1 MQRGNHG
8 IAGMDG
14 IEIPVSSSIYKATES
29 PNPTLGEAPG
39 TKRGIEHPVP
49 RTRCDPTRLIFN
61 TFKSEVPC
69 SQALT
74 AVDLV

>member
-29 PNPTLGEAPG
+29 PNPTLSANFARSRSLGAG
-39 TKRGIEHPVP
+39 ARVVSKASRDALCASRFGSN
-49 RTRCDPTRLIFN
+49 PTLSAN
-61 TFKSEVPC
+61 S
-69 SQALT
+69 
-74 AVDLV
+74 

>member
-29 PNPTLGEAPG
+29 PNPTLSA
-39 TKRGIEHPVP
+39 T
-49 RTRCDPTRLIFN
+49 
-61 TFKSEVPC
+61 
-69 SQALT
+69 
-74 AVDLV
+74 